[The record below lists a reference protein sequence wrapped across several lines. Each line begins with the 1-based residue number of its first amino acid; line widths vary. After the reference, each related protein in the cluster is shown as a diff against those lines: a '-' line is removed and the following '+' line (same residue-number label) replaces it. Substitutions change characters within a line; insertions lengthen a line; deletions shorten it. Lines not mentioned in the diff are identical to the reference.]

1 MNQMMTLN
9 RTQTIESR
17 EVAEMVGKSHKNLL
31 QDIRNYIGHMEDA
44 ELKVQPGE
52 FFIES
57 TYKDANNQDRPCFLI
72 TKQGCEMVANKLTG
86 SKGTIFT
93 AKYVQRFN
101 EMEQQTVHS
110 YMIEDPIA
118 RAERWIE
125 EQRQRMYLEQQNEVQ
140 AQLIAEY
147 EPKISYLD
155 TILESKN
162 AVTTT
167 QIAADYGMS
176 ARELNKILH
185 EERVQHKVGG
195 QWILYKEHMNNG
207 YTKSQTINIQRS
219 DGRPDTIMNTKWT
232 QKGRLFIHELL
243 ERRGIVALM
252 DKEEV

>member
-1 MNQMMTLN
+1 MSQLMTMNQ
-9 RTQTIESR
+9 TQTIESR
-17 EVAEMVGKSHKNLL
+17 EAAKMIDRQHNELL
-31 QDIRNYIGHMEDA
+31 KDIRRYIGYLDEGKIPH
-44 ELKVQPGE
+44 VE

-57 TYKDANNQDRPCFLI
+57 TYEDLKGQVRPCFLL
-72 TKQGCEMVANKLTG
+72 TKKGCEMLANKLTG
-86 SKGTIFT
+86 KKGVIFT

-101 EMEQQTVHS
+101 EMEQQIPRHS

-125 EQRQRMYLEQQNEVQ
+125 EQRQKLFLEQQNEVQ

-155 TILESKN
+155 TILESKGLL
-162 AVTTT
+162 AIT

-176 ARELNKILH
+176 PQQLNKILH

-195 QWILYKEHMNNG
+195 QWILYKNHMNKG
-207 YTKSQTINIQRS
+207 YTKSQTINITRS
-219 DGRPDTIMNTKWT
+219 DGRPDTKMNTKWT

-243 ERRGIVALM
+243 EDRGIYALM
-252 DKEEV
+252 DKE

>member
-1 MNQMMTLN
+1 MNQVSVMN

-17 EVAEMVGKSHKNLL
+17 EVADMIGKEHKELL
-31 QDIRNYIGHMEDA
+31 RDIRRYQSY
-44 ELKVQPGE
+44 LGE
-52 FFIES
+52 SKIAPTDFFIPS
-57 TYKDANNQDRPCFLI
+57 TYISEQNKELPCYLI
-72 TKQGCEMVANKLTG
+72 TKQGCEMVANKLIG
-86 SKGTIFT
+86 KKGVIFT

-101 EMEQQTVHS
+101 EMEHQLTHS

-125 EQRQRMYLEQQNEVQ
+125 EQRQRMFLEQQTQVQ

-155 TILESKN
+155 TILESKGLL
-162 AVTTT
+162 ATT

-176 ARELNKILH
+176 PQELNKILH
-185 EERVQHKVGG
+185 KERVQHKVGG
-195 QWILYKEHMNNG
+195 QWILYKEHMNKG

-219 DGRPDTIMNTKWT
+219 DGRPDAIMNTKWT

-243 ERRGIVALM
+243 KKRGIIALM
-252 DKEEV
+252 DKEE